1 MMGCTLSN
9 LLGIRYTTKE
19 QFLEFLHNSTQ
30 FVEVNQRAIK
40 KVPSLRG
47 RSIINLFLEPST
59 RTRVSFE
66 LAGKRLSADTI
77 NISGSESSTKKGETL
92 LDTVKTIAAM
102 SPDAVV
108 IRSGASGAPEFL
120 AARTDNISIIN
131 AGDGLNEH
139 PTQAL
144 LDCLSIRERLGKLEG
159 LKVAI
164 VGDVYHSRVARS
176 NVLAHRLLGNE
187 VRLVGPETLVPP
199 RLISADLLTP
209 LSAETPGKLSVYSS
223 LKDGLSGVD
232 VVMVLRMQLER
243 QSNFFV
249 PSLEEY
255 SKEYG
260 ISEKVISRYCPDAV
274 VLHPGPI
281 NRGVEISSELA
292 YGPRSLIAR
301 QVELGVAVRMA
312 VLFTLLAGSHEG

>member
-1 MMGCTLSN
+1 MTEH
-9 LLGIRYTTKE
+9 LLGIRTLTKDRL
-19 QFLEFLHNSTQ
+19 LELLHNGEQ
-30 FVEVNQRAIK
+30 FVEINEREIK

-77 NISGSESSTKKGETL
+77 NISSSESSTKKGETL
-92 LDTVKTIAAM
+92 LDTVRTIEAM

-108 IRSGASGAPEFL
+108 IRSSASGASDFL
-120 AARTDNISIIN
+120 AQKTENISIIN
-131 AGDGLNEH
+131 AGDGLHEH

-144 LDCLSIRERLGKLEG
+144 LDCLTIKQHFNGQISG
-159 LKVAI
+159 LTVAI

-176 NVLAHRLLGNE
+176 NILANLLLGNE
-187 VRLVGPETLVPP
+187 VRLVGPRTLVP
-199 RLISADLLTP
+199 RKIIDEKLLSP
-209 LSAETPGKLSVYSS
+209 VHGCAGKLKVC
-223 LKDGLSGVD
+223 DTIEEGISGAN

-243 QSNFFV
+243 QNNFFV

-255 SKEYG
+255 SHEFG
-260 ISEKVISRYCPDAV
+260 ISEKRLSKFAPDAV

-281 NRGVEISSELA
+281 NRGIEISSEVA
-292 YGPRSLIAR
+292 YGPRSLIPR
-301 QVELGVAVRMA
+301 QVKLGVAVRMA
-312 VLFTLLAGSHEG
+312 VLFTLLSGSTES

>member
-1 MMGCTLSN
+1 MTEH
-9 LLGIRYTTKE
+9 LLGIRTLTKE
-19 QFLEFLHNSTQ
+19 RLLELLHNGEQ
-30 FVEVNQRAIK
+30 FVEINEREIK

-77 NISGSESSTKKGETL
+77 NISSSESSTKKGETL
-92 LDTVKTIAAM
+92 LDTVRTIEAM

-108 IRSGASGAPEFL
+108 IRSSASGASDFL
-120 AARTDNISIIN
+120 AQKTENISIIN
-131 AGDGLNEH
+131 AGDGLHEH

-144 LDCLSIRERLGKLEG
+144 LDCLTIKQHFNGQTSG
-159 LKVAI
+159 LTVAI

-176 NVLAHRLLGNE
+176 NILANLLLGNE
-187 VRLVGPETLVPP
+187 VRLVGPRTLVPQK
-199 RLISADLLTP
+199 LIDKNLLSPVHGST
-209 LSAETPGKLSVYSS
+209 GKLKVCDSIEE
-223 LKDGLSGVD
+223 GISGAN

-243 QSNFFV
+243 QNNFFV

-255 SKEYG
+255 SREFG
-260 ISEKVISRYCPDAV
+260 ITEKRLSKLAPDAV

-281 NRGVEISSELA
+281 NRGIEISSEVA
-292 YGPRSLIAR
+292 YGPRSLIPR
-301 QVELGVAVRMA
+301 QVKLGVAVRMA
-312 VLFTLLAGSHEG
+312 VLFTLLSGSTES

>member
-1 MMGCTLSN
+1 MTEH
-9 LLGIRYTTKE
+9 LLGIRTLSKE
-19 QFLEFLHNSTQ
+19 RLLQFLHNGEQ
-30 FVEVNQRAIK
+30 FVEINEREIK

-92 LDTVKTIAAM
+92 LDTVRTIEAM

-108 IRSGASGAPEFL
+108 IRSSSSGASEFL
-120 AARTDNISIIN
+120 AQKTKNISIIN
-131 AGDGLNEH
+131 AGDGLHEH

-144 LDCLSIRERLGKLEG
+144 LDCLTIQQHFSGQLSGLSI
-159 LKVAI
+159 AI

-176 NVLAHRLLGNE
+176 NILAHRLLGNE
-187 VRLVGPETLVPP
+187 VRLIGPQTLVPQQ
-199 RLISADLLTP
+199 LINQQLLSPVHGGTGA
-209 LSAETPGKLSVYSS
+209 LKVYDS
-223 LKDGLSGVD
+223 LEEGISGAN

-243 QSNFFV
+243 QNNFFV

-255 SKEYG
+255 SREYG
-260 ISEKVISRYCPDAV
+260 VTEKRLSQFAPNAA

-281 NRGVEISSELA
+281 NRGIEISSEVA
-292 YGPRSLIAR
+292 YGERSLIPR
-301 QVELGVAVRMA
+301 QVKLGVAVRMA
-312 VLFTLLAGSHEG
+312 VLFTLLSGSSEQ

>member
-9 LLGIRYTTKE
+9 LLGIRYTTRE
-19 QFLEFLHNSTQ
+19 QFLKFLHNSTQ

-120 AARTDNISIIN
+120 AAKTHNISIIN

-199 RLISADLLTP
+199 RLISADLLKP
-209 LSAETPGKLSVYSS
+209 LSAETPGKLSVYNS

-243 QSNFFV
+243 QGNFFV

-260 ISEKVISRYCPDAV
+260 ISENVISRYCPDAV

-312 VLFTLLAGSHEG
+312 VLFTLLAGTHEG